1 MRSLVVLLIFLFTMI
16 SCMSINHKT
25 RFNIESFRVINY
37 DTIEGIMEIKF
48 DVNYYSSG
56 NKDEGYG
63 SLEKGLI
70 GSDDKVLYFGVIGDT
85 IPNYRC
91 KDLNFKEFIDG
102 FNNKDRKFIGQRFDF
117 PYKFC
122 ISSKHINKNSEIVLI
137 LENHNTKRTDT
148 LKSNIW

>member
-1 MRSLVVLLIFLFTMI
+1 
-16 SCMSINHKT
+16 MSINHNT
-25 RFNIESFRVINY
+25 RFKIESFRVINY

-63 SLEKGLI
+63 SLEKGLR

-85 IPNYRC
+85 IPNYIRC
-91 KDLNFKEFIDG
+91 KNLNFKEFING
-102 FNNKDRKFIGQRFDF
+102 INNKDREFIGQRFDF
-117 PYKFC
+117 SYKFC

-137 LENHNTKRTDT
+137 LENQNTKRIDT